1 MYHRGPFYAHKT
13 VQSRVLTYFEFKKI
27 LESGCQII
35 AQLCYLR
42 YGHIQDYEK
51 GLNIDGHVVL
61 LYGCTYNKIDQH
73 YSYKVKDSTHDHSY
87 EISRKG

>member
-1 MYHRGPFYAHKT
+1 MADFFYAHKT
-13 VQSRVLTYFEFKKI
+13 VQSRFLTYSEFKKI

-42 YGHIQDYEK
+42 SGHIQDYEK

-61 LYGCTYNKIDQH
+61 CIVCFMSSQLNYICSGRCC
-73 YSYKVKDSTHDHSY
+73 
-87 EISRKG
+87 